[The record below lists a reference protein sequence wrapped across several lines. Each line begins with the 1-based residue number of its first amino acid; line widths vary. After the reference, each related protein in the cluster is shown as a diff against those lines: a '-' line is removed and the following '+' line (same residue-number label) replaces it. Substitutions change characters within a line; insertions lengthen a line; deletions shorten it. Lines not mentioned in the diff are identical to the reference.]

1 MPGGQSDKI
10 KKVEQPDKTRESEQS
25 DKGKDAEQSH
35 RVKEAVRAWFSR
47 EGVKVE
53 AISDPRAE
61 FLFKVKFM
69 RFFFTIVR
77 PNDQKFI
84 QIEAQVMISPEHLKL
99 LTAEKMRVFQMQ
111 AMKSSFAQNVNLGFV
126 QPQPG
131 QPGPQPPGPGFVA
144 SDRIYDDAFS
154 EDRLWYVIRRVH
166 SAVDMVILILNEVT
180 GQIGEKPH
188 EGQETGPSYYT

>member
-10 KKVEQPDKTRESEQS
+10 K
-25 DKGKDAEQSH
+25 
-35 RVKEAVRAWFSR
+35 EAIRAWFSR

-53 AISDPRAE
+53 AISDPRTE

-69 RFFFTIVR
+69 RFFFTVVR
-77 PNDQKFI
+77 PNDQRFT

-111 AMKSSFAQNVNLGFV
+111 AMRFSFAQNVNLGFD

-144 SDRIYDDAFS
+144 SERIYDDAFS
-154 EDRLWYVIRRVH
+154 EDKLWNVVRRVH
-166 SAVDMVILILNEVT
+166 SAVDMVIQILNEVT
-180 GQIGEKPH
+180 GQTGEKGH
-188 EGQETGPSYYT
+188 EGEAEGPSYYT